1 VFPPPASV
9 KKGVLPGFLALG
21 LLFGLP
27 ASHPAVAASLGN
39 PTIVILEFGAFAETP
54 FFIENRS
61 NYFPF
66 RLPDRT
72 CQGDVSCRWTEDET
86 KLHIK
91 VFASGDRRIRRI
103 TLQVNGGMT
112 EILYESA
119 EGSAVV
125 RTAVMPRKGGIRVF
139 CNPSGEPALPGE
151 QEDIAVIRAVESGDH
166 PEEASQAYETAVT
179 IAYRFRCLKQ

>member
-1 VFPPPASV
+1 MS
-9 KKGVLPGFLALG
+9 
-21 LLFGLP
+21 
-27 ASHPAVAASLGN
+27 
-39 PTIVILEFGAFAETP
+39 
-54 FFIENRS
+54 
-61 NYFPF
+61 
-66 RLPDRT
+66 
-72 CQGDVSCRWTEDET
+72 GDVSCRWTEDET